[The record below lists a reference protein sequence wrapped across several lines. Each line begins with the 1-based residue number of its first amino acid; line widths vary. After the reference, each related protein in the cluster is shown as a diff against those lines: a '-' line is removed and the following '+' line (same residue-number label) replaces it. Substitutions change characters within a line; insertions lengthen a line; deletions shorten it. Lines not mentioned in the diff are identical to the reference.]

1 MRALELAA
9 VLDDDFLGGLARV
22 GANSL
27 DLEEKI
33 EKNQHMSK
41 STTVEVNCG
50 NKNCQIK
57 LISIICYAPKDG
69 CVRFKYHH
77 IWKIQ

>member
-9 VLDDDFLGGLARV
+9 ILDHDFLGGLARV

-33 EKNQHMSK
+33 EKLNYVRRHNG
-41 STTVEVNCG
+41 TGTLW
-50 NKNCQIK
+50 K
-57 LISIICYAPKDG
+57 LKWSD
-69 CVRFKYHH
+69 
-77 IWKIQ
+77 